1 LLWLRRIVLAV
12 ALIVALVLT
21 VWSAAALFFDS
32 PFPALRTPA
41 AIAYLIVTLAAV
53 FLLRRNH
60 LGIIVAFAGFALV
73 ALGWFSLKPLSHRD

>member
-1 LLWLRRIVLAV
+1 MLWLPRIVFAV

-32 PFPALRTPA
+32 PFPSLRTPA

-53 FLLRRNH
+53 FLLRLNH
-60 LGIIVAFAGFALV
+60 LSIIVAGA
-73 ALGWFSLKPLSHRD
+73 